1 MYYHPCTP
9 KYTVTYSIFAAPPT
23 KPSLLTTLPPSAGNG
38 GALHTLRHVELEE
51 TELRLRVIISA
62 DVDILLFLALNSL
75 GEAS

>member
-23 KPSLLTTLPPSAGNG
+23 KPSLLTTLPPSARV
-38 GALHTLRHVELEE
+38 LHTLRHVELEE

>member
-23 KPSLLTTLPPSAGNG
+23 KPSLLTTLPPSARV
-38 GALHTLRHVELEE
+38 LHTLRHVELEE

-62 DVDILLFLALNSL
+62 DVSVDILLFLALNSL